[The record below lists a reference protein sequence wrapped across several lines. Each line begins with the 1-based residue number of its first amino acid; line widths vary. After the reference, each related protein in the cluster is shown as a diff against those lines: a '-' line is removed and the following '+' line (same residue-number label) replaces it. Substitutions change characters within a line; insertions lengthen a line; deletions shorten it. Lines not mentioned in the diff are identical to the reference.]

1 MSDYAVSD
9 RDKDSKENVKLSS
22 AGFDGPIKSRH
33 CTDCLLLLALIA
45 AWVAMSAVG
54 LIVTGAVE
62 SEVLPQGNP
71 KRLTNGMDYNGK
83 ICGLDN
89 PVKHKSKAYYL
100 PSGLA
105 VCVAECPSEYTYTE
119 FICMYD
125 LQSAV
130 DADNTYALG
139 WGYVATEECM
149 YKVTTTDVLNN
160 CVYVAPGSL
169 PSAGST
175 PTAVQDTGYEMP
187 DTAVLTDFMKDIQ
200 NNLGPVFGFGLGVSV
215 FVGFVFL
222 ALLRIPGL
230 LFITIWTIM
239 LSIFGVLGG
248 AGALFYQNY
257 ERWNEE
263 DPQTHTTMQIKGV
276 QYLSYVMF
284 ILAGLYLCLM
294 LVLRKRINLAV
305 SVVKEAARSVGAMP
319 MIMSLPVV
327 QSAGI
332 AAFMVPWVI
341 FCIFLAS
348 AGDVEAITVNGVSVK
363 QFVYTDNLRYAMLY
377 MVFVFFWTTQFV
389 VAIGQLVVALSIS
402 NWYFTREKSQAGNA
416 TYWGAFMTT
425 LRYHMGTAA
434 FGSLIIAIV
443 LTVRTVVAYLQYKF
457 KDSKNPV
464 IVFGLRCLQ
473 CCLWCLEKI
482 LRFIQKHAYIQ
493 TAIYGYSF
501 CKAARCGFFLI
512 ARNILRVT
520 AVKMVEEFVLLLGRI
535 IIPVG
540 TTLLAYLYF
549 YYSEVQMEGVFLVLI
564 FICVMAYFIASV
576 FLEVVGM
583 AIETILQCFIADE
596 EMGGAPFAT
605 PELLSC
611 MAGARQHAEYK
622 VAPEPQ
628 GESKVTMSAAPSA
641 EEPMP

>member
-1 MSDYAVSD
+1 MSGYAVSD
-9 RDKDSKENVKLSS
+9 RDNDNKENQKLSS
-22 AGFDGPIKSRH
+22 AGFDGPVKSRH
-33 CTDCLLLLALIA
+33 CTDCLMLLALIA

-54 LIVTGAVE
+54 LIVTGAVDSE
-62 SEVLPQGNP
+62 SLPQGNP
-71 KRLTNGMDYNGK
+71 MRLTNGIDYNGK
-83 ICGLDN
+83 ICGLDS
-89 PVKHKSKAYYL
+89 PVQDKSKAYYL
-100 PSGLA
+100 PSGIA
-105 VCVAECPSEYTYTE
+105 VCVSECPDTYTYTE

-130 DADNTYALG
+130 DADSSYALG
-139 WGYVATEECM
+139 WAYVAAQTCM
-149 YKVTTTDVLNN
+149 YKVTTEDVLNN
-160 CVYVAPGSL
+160 CVYTPPSST

-175 PTAVQDTGYEMP
+175 PANVIATSYEMP
-187 DTAVLTDFMKDIQ
+187 DTSVLSDFMKDVQ
-200 NNLGPVFGFGLGVSV
+200 NNLGAVFGFGLGVSV

-222 ALLRIPGL
+222 AMLRIPGL
-230 LFITIWTIM
+230 LFIIIWTIM
-239 LSIFGVLGG
+239 LSIFGLLAGG
-248 AGALFYQNY
+248 GALFYQNY
-257 ERWNEE
+257 TKWNEE
-263 DPQTHTTMQIKGV
+263 DPQTHTDMQITSL
-276 QYLSYVMF
+276 QYLSY
-284 ILAGLYLCLM
+284 ILWALAALYLCLM
-294 LVLRKRINLAV
+294 MVLRKRINLAV
-305 SVVKEAARSVGAMP
+305 SVVKEAARAVSAMP
-319 MIMSLPVV
+319 MIMSLPLV
-327 QSAGI
+327 QSVGV

-348 AGDVEAITVNGVSVK
+348 AGEVEAITVNGISVK

-377 MVFVFFWTTQFV
+377 MVFVFFWTTQFI
-389 VAIGQLVVALSIS
+389 VAIGQIITALSIS
-402 NWYFTREKSQAGNA
+402 GWYFTREKSQAGNS
-416 TYWGAFMTT
+416 TYWGSFSTA
-425 LRYHMGTAA
+425 LRYHAGTAA

-443 LTVRTVVAYLQYKF
+443 LTIRTVVAYLQYKF

-493 TAIYGYSF
+493 TAIHGYSF

-520 AVKMVEEFVLLLGRI
+520 AVKMVEEFVLLLGHLV
-535 IIPVG
+535 IPAG
-540 TTLLAYLYF
+540 TTVLAYIYF
-549 YYSEVQMEGVFLVLI
+549 YYSEVEVEGVFLLLI

-622 VAPEPQ
+622 VGPEPVSE
-628 GESKVTMSAAPSA
+628 GKAIAPVAAA